1 MEISAAK
8 IIRRQRAAIQ
18 RQVDSR
24 GSPIG
29 GLFKPTRLEN
39 SSSKFSD
46 RPGVLYP
53 MKGLC
58 FMGRGSIEM
67 YVPQQM
73 SNRARVQNESLTV
86 HAL

>member
-24 GSPIG
+24 ESPIG
-29 GLFKPTRLEN
+29 GLFKSPSHLQN

-46 RPGVLYP
+46 RTGCLVSDESPLFYGQR
-53 MKGLC
+53 
-58 FMGRGSIEM
+58 F
-67 YVPQQM
+67 
-73 SNRARVQNESLTV
+73 NRSVRVRANE
-86 HAL
+86 